1 MAYTASSE
9 LLRGQQTEE
18 KEQSRNREG
27 GEMPSARRRCQASM
41 LRVADEVSTL

>member
-27 GEMPSARRRCQASM
+27 GEMP
-41 LRVADEVSTL
+41 RVADEVSTR